1 MHALPMRATTFL
13 LLSLR
18 LSKFLS
24 LTNKNDSMDLKKFI
38 FSLIIYQILKIHIFG
53 ENALDILGRQRGRH
67 HEKGSF
73 LPLGDGDICRG
84 RGELKT

>member
-24 LTNKNDSMDLKKFI
+24 LTNKNDSMDLKKII
-38 FSLIIYQILKIHIFG
+38 FSLNNSSNLENSHIRR
-53 ENALDILGRQRGRH
+53 E
-67 HEKGSF
+67 
-73 LPLGDGDICRG
+73 C
-84 RGELKT
+84 T